1 MMDATVYL
9 LKCGCTL
16 CPASLIVRPWLT
28 TWSTKVA
35 RISSEITVLGLP
47 RPCPPRPPPLTLTPL
62 ALPLFPMLASIAPK
76 QKSSPVALYAK
87 ALIANCKTVWRVFC
101 PCDES
106 VCIFE
111 WQCVPCENKIFL
123 HENCA
128 KKQRIVCSVLKKV
141 CFRTAIWV

>member
-9 LKCGCTL
+9 LKFGCTL

-47 RPCPPRPPPLTLTPL
+47 RPRPPRPPPLTLTPLAL

-76 QKSSPVALYAK
+76 QKSSPVAL
-87 ALIANCKTVWRVFC
+87 LC
-101 PCDES
+101 
-106 VCIFE
+106 
-111 WQCVPCENKIFL
+111 
-123 HENCA
+123 
-128 KKQRIVCSVLKKV
+128 
-141 CFRTAIWV
+141 

>member
-47 RPCPPRPPPLTLTPL
+47 RPRPPRPPLTLTPL

-87 ALIANCKTVWRVFC
+87 ALIANCKTVWRVFALVMSQC
-101 PCDES
+101 AYLNGS
-106 VCIFE
+106 VFL
-111 WQCVPCENKIFL
+111 VKTRYFL

-128 KKQRIVCSVLKKV
+128 KSRELCVVFWKK